1 MSWRRFVDLWQLE
14 LISVASFAAVK
25 AQMLGGI
32 PVVGDAAGLAGGAAS
47 KAAEL
52 GGSVVG
58 TLGSL
63 KGKAMESSILKDGV
77 GGTFYDGSCRMFH
90 CCSAQCV
97 YLRILY

>member
-1 MSWRRFVDLWQLE
+1 
-14 LISVASFAAVK
+14 
-25 AQMLGGI
+25 MLGGI
-32 PVVGDAAGLAGGAAS
+32 RVVGDAAGLAGGAAS

-77 GGTFYDGSCRMFH
+77 GGTFSGGSYLSDDPVERFCFVVPKVLICASSIACGKRGSHTVGCRV
-90 CCSAQCV
+90 QLLE
-97 YLRILY
+97 Y